1 MEQKQYSN
9 KWQKR
14 FDFYDK
20 HGAPN
25 TPEFKTA
32 LKTASF
38 GQRLLINMN
47 FFAFFFGL
55 IYFLILGL
63 WKKGLV
69 LLGVSLGI
77 AILVTIIDGL
87 TGWSFPDGVYNG
99 LSVGISAMWAMLANY
114 NYYLKE
120 TKGLDGWNPL
130 EGMRMV

>member
-1 MEQKQYSN
+1 
-9 KWQKR
+9 
-14 FDFYDK
+14 
-20 HGAPN
+20 
-25 TPEFKTA
+25 
-32 LKTASF
+32 
-38 GQRLLINMN
+38 MN